1 MLKKTSPN
9 IIRKRIHL
17 RVRKKIK
24 GTSERPR
31 LNVYRSLNNMYAQI
45 IDDVTGVTLVSA
57 SSLDKAIKGTLKNG
71 GNKEASTQVGKI
83 LAERAIEKGIKTVV
97 FDRSGYIYHGRVKEL
112 AEAARA
118 AGLDF

>member
-71 GNKEASTQVGKI
+71 SNKEASTQVGKI

>member
-1 MLKKTSPN
+1 MLEKTSPN

-45 IDDVTGVTLVSA
+45 IDDIIGVTLVSA
-57 SSLDKAIKGTLKNG
+57 SSLDKAIKGTLKSG

>member
-24 GTSERPR
+24 GTSDRPR

>member
-1 MLKKTSPN
+1 MLNKTSPN

-45 IDDVTGVTLVSA
+45 IDDVAGVTLVSA
-57 SSLDKAIKGTLKNG
+57 SSLDKAIKGTIKGG
-71 GNKEASTQVGKI
+71 GNKDTSMQVGKI

>member
-1 MLKKTSPN
+1 MLEKTSPN

-45 IDDVTGVTLVSA
+45 IDDVAGVTLVSA
-57 SSLDKAIKGTLKNG
+57 SSLDKAIKGTLKSG

-83 LAERAIEKGIKTVV
+83 LAERAIEKGIKIVV